1 MALVAPQV
9 SRIRFS
15 SAEMHKWIISAVG
28 SSSVLYV
35 VHGACD
41 VLHKEVGLVM
51 TP

>member
-28 SSSVLYV
+28 SSVLYV